1 MKLILIDDNADF
13 AETMRYLLQI
23 RGYEVQ
29 CHFNGHDFLRRVST
43 VADDDVIITD
53 YYLPDLNGVELVRRA
68 RAERPGV
75 MAILL
80 TGSRE
85 DGIEKDARQLADCE
99 LAFKPVDCQSLEKTI
114 QRLEKKRARL

>member
-1 MKLILIDDNADF
+1 MKLILVDDNADF

-29 CHFNGHDFLRRVST
+29 CHFSGQDILGRVAT
-43 VADDDVIITD
+43 VADDDLIITD
-53 YYLPDLNGVELVRRA
+53 YYLPDVNGVELVKRI

-75 MAILL
+75 KAILL

-85 DGIEKDARQLADCE
+85 AGIEKAARQLADCE
-99 LAFKPVDCQSLEKTI
+99 VEFKPVDCESLEQTI
-114 QRLEKKRARL
+114 QRLEKS